1 MVQKHKTGGVL
12 GFLTGKL
19 PLESETTVFILVSA
33 LDVFMTWVLLQSGNF
48 VESNPV
54 ARYFLNHWGK
64 EGFVGFKFGMVA
76 FVCVIA
82 QIVAI
87 YKPERAKFILN
98 LGTIVV
104 TFVVCYSLMLYL
116 RNAGPGPGILP

>member
-1 MVQKHKTGGVL
+1 MVQKHKARGVL

-19 PLESETTVFILVSA
+19 PLENETTLFILVSA
-33 LDVFMTWVLLQSGNF
+33 LDVFMTWILLQSGNF

-54 ARYFLNHWGK
+54 ARYFLHHWGK
-64 EGFVGFKFGMVA
+64 HGFVGFKFGMVA
-76 FVCVIA
+76 LICLIA

-87 YKPERAKFILN
+87 YKPGRAKFILN

-116 RNAGPGPGILP
+116 RNAGPGPELLP